1 MTEYMKQRLETRIIR
16 ESFSDLPTVQCAE
29 DAYILLKDLQNEMV
43 EKFTVLFMD
52 TRHRVLALVV
62 MFSGGMTES
71 VVDVRILIK
80 TALDIGA
87 TTFLIAHNHPSGD
100 PKPSAEDK
108 AITKKIEQAARMFDI
123 RLLDHIVVGHETFFS
138 FANEG
143 ILVP

>member
-1 MTEYMKQRLETRIIR
+1 MTEYTKQRLETRIVR
-16 ESFSDLPTVQCAE
+16 ESLSELPVIQSSDE
-29 DAYILLKDLQNEMV
+29 AYRLLKDLESEMV

-87 TTFLIAHNHPSGD
+87 TAFLIAHNHPSGD
-100 PKPSAEDK
+100 PRPSAEDR
-108 AITKKIEQAARMFDI
+108 AITTKIQQAAKLFDI
-123 RLLDHIVVGHETFFS
+123 RLLDHIIVGHEGYLS
-138 FANEG
+138 FADQG
-143 ILVP
+143 ILVL

>member
-16 ESFSDLPTVQCAE
+16 ESYNDLPVIQTAD
-29 DAYILLKDLQNEMV
+29 DAYVLLKDLQSEMV

-62 MFSGGMTES
+62 MFSGGMTEA

-100 PKPSAEDK
+100 PKPSAEDR
-108 AITKKIEQAARMFDI
+108 AITKKIEQAARLFDI
-123 RLLDHIVVGHETFFS
+123 RLLDHIVVGHENFFS

-143 ILVP
+143 ILVS

>member
-1 MTEYMKQRLETRIIR
+1 MTEYTKQRLETRIIR

-100 PKPSAEDK
+100 PKPSAEDR
-108 AITKKIEQAARMFDI
+108 AITKKIVQAARLFDI
-123 RLLDHIVVGHETFFS
+123 RLLDHIVVGHEAYFS

-143 ILVP
+143 ILVS

>member
-16 ESFSDLPTVQCAE
+16 ESYNDLPVIQTAD
-29 DAYILLKDLQNEMV
+29 DAYVLLKDLQSEMV

-62 MFSGGMTES
+62 MFSGGMTEA

-100 PKPSAEDK
+100 PKPSAEDR
-108 AITKKIEQAARMFDI
+108 AITKKIEQAARLFDI
-123 RLLDHIVVGHETFFS
+123 RLLDHIVVGHENFFS
-138 FANEG
+138 FANQG
-143 ILVP
+143 ILVS

>member
-100 PKPSAEDK
+100 PRPSAEDR
-108 AITKKIEQAARMFDI
+108 AITTKIQQAAKLFDI
-123 RLLDHIVVGHETFFS
+123 RLLDHIIVGHEGYLS
-138 FANEG
+138 FTDEG
-143 ILVP
+143 ILVL

>member
-138 FANEG
+138 FANKG

>member
-100 PKPSAEDK
+100 PRPSAEDR
-108 AITKKIEQAARMFDI
+108 ALTTKIQQAAKLFDI
-123 RLLDHIVVGHETFFS
+123 RLLDHIIVGHEGYLS
-138 FANEG
+138 FADEG
-143 ILVP
+143 ILVL

>member
-1 MTEYMKQRLETRIIR
+1 
-16 ESFSDLPTVQCAE
+16 
-29 DAYILLKDLQNEMV
+29 
-43 EKFTVLFMD
+43 MD

-100 PKPSAEDK
+100 PRPSAEDR
-108 AITKKIEQAARMFDI
+108 ALTTKIQQAAKLFDI
-123 RLLDHIVVGHETFFS
+123 RLLDHIIVGHEGYLS
-138 FANEG
+138 FADEG
-143 ILVP
+143 ILVL

>member
-1 MTEYMKQRLETRIIR
+1 MTEYTKQRLETRIVR
-16 ESFSDLPTVQCAE
+16 ESLSELPVIHSSDE
-29 DAYILLKDLQNEMV
+29 AYRLLKDLESEMV

-52 TRHRVLALVV
+52 TRNRVLALVV

-71 VVDVRILIK
+71 VVDIRILIK

-100 PKPSAEDK
+100 PRPSAEDR
-108 AITKKIEQAARMFDI
+108 AITTKIQQAAKLFDI
-123 RLLDHIVVGHETFFS
+123 RLLDHIVVGHEGYLS
-138 FANEG
+138 FADEG

>member
-16 ESFSDLPTVQCAE
+16 ESYTDLPVIQSAD
-29 DAYILLKDLQNEMV
+29 DAYPLFKDLQYEMV

-100 PKPSAEDK
+100 PKPSAEDR
-108 AITKKIEQAARMFDI
+108 AITKKIEQAARLFDI
-123 RLLDHIVVGHETFFS
+123 RLLDHIVVGHEAYFS

-143 ILVP
+143 ILVS

>member
-100 PKPSAEDK
+100 PEPSAEDR
-108 AITKKIEQAARMFDI
+108 AITKKIGQAAKMFDI

-143 ILVP
+143 LLEN

>member
-100 PKPSAEDK
+100 PRPSAEDR
-108 AITKKIEQAARMFDI
+108 AITTKIQQAAKLFDI
-123 RLLDHIVVGHETFFS
+123 RLLDHIIVGHEGYLS
-138 FANEG
+138 FGYEG
-143 ILVP
+143 ILVL

>member
-16 ESFSDLPTVQCAE
+16 ESYTDLPVIQSAD
-29 DAYILLKDLQNEMV
+29 DAYPLLKDLQNEMV

-100 PKPSAEDK
+100 PKPSAEDR
-108 AITKKIEQAARMFDI
+108 AITKKIEQAARLFDI
-123 RLLDHIVVGHETFFS
+123 RLLDHIVVGHEAYFS

-143 ILVP
+143 ILVS

>member
-16 ESFSDLPTVQCAE
+16 ESFNDLPVIQTAD
-29 DAYILLKDLQNEMV
+29 DAYVLLKDLQSEMV

-62 MFSGGMTES
+62 MFSGGMTEA

-87 TTFLIAHNHPSGD
+87 TAFLIAHNHPSGD
-100 PKPSAEDK
+100 PKPSAEDR
-108 AITKKIEQAARMFDI
+108 AITKKIEQAARLFDI
-123 RLLDHIVVGHETFFS
+123 RLLDHIVVGHENFFS
-138 FANEG
+138 FANQG
-143 ILVP
+143 ILVS

>member
-1 MTEYMKQRLETRIIR
+1 MTEYTKQRLETRIIR
-16 ESFSDLPTVQCAE
+16 EAISDLPVIRSAE
-29 DAYILLKDLQNEMV
+29 DAYALLKDLQNEMV

-100 PKPSAEDK
+100 PKPSAEDR
-108 AITKKIEQAARMFDI
+108 AITKKIEQAARLFDI
-123 RLLDHIVVGHETFFS
+123 RLLDHIVVGHEAYFS

-143 ILVP
+143 ILVS